1 MERLFESVMG
11 PCTESLRRTENVRLV
26 ALIDFLGLHLG
37 YGIVQN
43 VILKW
48 PRELMISARRHCRSE
63 IRLSFHKDNQRAR
76 LVAEA
81 AFSALCPDTRYFSK
95 DNSSISKIF
104 LHNHMITIQVEANDI
119 PSLRASLNSN
129 LRLFRIC
136 IDTLSD
142 I

>member
-1 MERLFESVMG
+1 LERLFESVMV
-11 PCTESLRRTENVRLV
+11 PCTESLKRKENVRLV
-26 ALIDFLGLHLG
+26 ALTDFLELHLG

-63 IRLSFHKDNQRAR
+63 IRFSFHQGNQSTR
-76 LVAEA
+76 LVAES
-81 AFSALCPDTRYFSK
+81 AFSALSPDTKYFSEVE
-95 DNSSISKIF
+95 SSHSKIF
-104 LHNHMITIQVEANDI
+104 LEDNIITIQVEANDI

-129 LRLFRIC
+129 LRLFRMC
-136 IDTLSD
+136 IDTLSN

>member
-1 MERLFESVMG
+1 MA
-11 PCTESLRRTENVRLV
+11 PCTESLRRAENVRLV
-26 ALIDFLGLHLG
+26 ALKDFLGLQWG

-43 VILKW
+43 AILKW
-48 PRELMISARRHCRSE
+48 PQELMISARRHCRSE
-63 IRLSFHKDNQRAR
+63 IRFSFHQGNQRTR

-81 AFSALCPDTRYFSK
+81 AFSALRPDTRYFSK
-95 DNSSISKIF
+95 DDSSHSKIF
-104 LHNHMITIQVEANDI
+104 LDDHMITIQVEADNI

>member
-1 MERLFESVMG
+1 MEQLFESVMAQ
-11 PCTESLRRTENVRLV
+11 CIESLRRAENARLA
-26 ALIDFLGLHLG
+26 ALKDFLGLHLG
-37 YGIVQN
+37 YGNVQN

-63 IRLSFHKDNQRAR
+63 IRFSLRQGHQRTR
-76 LVAEA
+76 QVAEA
-81 AFSALCPDTRYFSK
+81 AFSALRPDTKYFSK
-95 DNSSISKIF
+95 DDSSHSKIF
-104 LHNHMITIQVEANDI
+104 LDDHMITIQVEADDI